1 MTSTRG
7 DTEDLS
13 RSVGVDWKAAWDFIL
28 DRTRANAAAFGDR
41 LPHATVDGRYVFLED
56 GGWAGGFWNGI
67 LNLAY
72 AKTGDAFFLK
82 SQRSSWPR
90 YLRRLA
96 HPEQWSDNDIGHFFV
111 PSFVAD
117 FTLTGFDRSRDI
129 ALQAAALQCRS
140 FHARGGFIQNWP
152 VWTPGD
158 AFSEENPGRMIID
171 TMYNLPLLFWAHAQT
186 GDETFKTV
194 ALTHARTS
202 AQFLVRPD
210 GTTFHT
216 YVFDPESGRPKY
228 GRTHQGFR
236 DDSCWARGQAWA
248 IGGFSMAHRF
258 HPDPVLLDAARRC
271 ADMFLRHI
279 LPGGVV
285 RWDFALDGDAAEP
298 IDTSAS
304 AIAANGLLL
313 LAPQVDAEA
322 AAVYR
327 RQAAGIAETLFAHHS
342 TRDDPRHQGLLR
354 HGCGHRPENRNV
366 DASLIYGDYFFVELI
381 ARLSGQ
387 AVAWWK

>member
-1 MTSTRG
+1 MTSTRC
-7 DTEDLS
+7 DTEGRS
-13 RSVGVDWKAAWDFIL
+13 RSVGVDLTAAWDFIL

-72 AKTGDAFFLK
+72 AATGDASFLER
-82 SQRSSWPR
+82 QRSSWPR

-96 HPEQWSDNDIGHFFV
+96 HPDSPDNDLGHFFV

-117 FTLTGFDRSRDI
+117 YILTGSDRARDT
-129 ALQAAALQCRS
+129 ALQAAVLQSRS
-140 FHARGGFIQNWP
+140 FHARGGFLQSWN
-152 VWTPGD
+152 VWTPGE
-158 AFSEENPGRMIID
+158 AFSEENRGRVIID
-171 TMYNLPLLFWAHAQT
+171 AMYNLPLLFWAHAQT
-186 GDETFKTV
+186 GEEHYKTV

-202 AQFLVRPD
+202 AQYLVRPD

-216 YVFDPESGRPKY
+216 YVFDPESGQPKY
-228 GRTHQGFR
+228 GRTHQGCA
-236 DDSCWARGQAWA
+236 DDSCWSRGQAWA
-248 IGGFSMAHRF
+248 IGGFALAHKF
-258 HPDPVLLDAARRC
+258 CPDPVFLRAARLC
-271 ADMFLRHI
+271 ADTFIRHT

-285 RWDFALDGDAAEP
+285 RWDFALADDGTEP

-313 LAPQVDAEA
+313 LAPQVDAGA
-322 AAVYR
+322 AAAYR
-327 RQAAGIAETLFAHHS
+327 RQAAFMAESLFTNHS
-342 TRDDPRHQGLLR
+342 TRGDPRHQGLLR
-354 HGCGHRPENRNV
+354 HGCSHKPANRHV

-381 ARLSGQ
+381 ARLSGH
-387 AVAWWK
+387 AVAWW

>member
-1 MTSTRG
+1 MTSTRF
-7 DTEDLS
+7 DAEVLS
-13 RSVGVDWKAAWDFIL
+13 RSAGVDLTAAWDFIV

-41 LPHATVDGRYVFLED
+41 LPHATDDGRYVFLED

-72 AKTGDAFFLK
+72 EKTGDAFFLEH
-82 SQRSSWPR
+82 QRSSWPR

-96 HPEQWSDNDIGHFFV
+96 HPEKSSDNDIGHFFV

-117 FTLTGFDRSRDI
+117 YVLTGFDGARET
-129 ALQAAALQCRS
+129 ALQAAVLQGRS
-140 FHARGGFIQNWP
+140 FHARGGFIRSWNI
-152 VWTPGD
+152 WTPGE
-158 AFSEENPGRMIID
+158 AFSEENRGRMIID
-171 TMYNLPLLFWAHAQT
+171 AMYNLPLLFWAHAQT
-186 GDETFKTV
+186 GEEHFKTV

-202 AQFLVRPD
+202 AHYLVRPD

-216 YVFDPESGRPKY
+216 FVFDPASGQPKY
-228 GRTHQGFR
+228 GRTHQGFS

-248 IGGFSMAHRF
+248 IGGFAMAHQYLRE
-258 HPDPVLLDAARRC
+258 PVLLRAARAC
-271 ADMFLRHI
+271 ADTFLRHT

-285 RWDFALDGDAAEP
+285 RWDFALDDNAAEP

-313 LAPQVDAEA
+313 LAPQVDADA
-322 AAVYR
+322 AAAYR
-327 RQAAGIAETLFAHHS
+327 RQATTIAESLFANHS
-342 TRDDPRHQGLLR
+342 TRGDPRHQGLIR
-354 HGCGHRPENRNV
+354 HGCGHKPENRNV

-387 AVAWWK
+387 AVAWW